1 MPLKRGKSR
10 AVIGHNIKT
19 LRHEG
24 YGEKQSVAI
33 ALKES
38 RKSGYARNGSSD
50 SFAPNS
56 GHPIE
61 GVMLGAVAG
70 VTVGAI
76 GAGGY
81 MAMAFTKLTPA
92 QQNALL
98 LWEAAN
104 PGVDPSTVPATSTT
118 TPPSSTTTT
127 PVPGAPPV
135 VTTTTP
141 ATPPTADT
149 IAAYQAM
156 QSALSTAKWMMVM
169 PVISLGIFGYFLGR

>member
-10 AVIGHNIKT
+10 AIVSHNIRT

-33 ALKES
+33 ALKEA
-38 RKSGYARNGSSD
+38 RKNGAT

-70 VTVGAI
+70 VTVGAL
-76 GAGGY
+76 GAGSY

-92 QQNALL
+92 QQQAYI
-98 LWEAAN
+98 LWEAQN
-104 PGVDPSTVPATSTT
+104 PGGDPTQPQPTTVAPPVANAVTGTTPPPTSTT
-118 TPPSSTTTT
+118 PPAAPTPPS
-127 PVPGAPPV
+127 
-135 VTTTTP
+135 
-141 ATPPTADT
+141 ADT
-149 IAAYQAM
+149 LAAYQAM
-156 QSALSTAKWMMVM
+156 SSALSTAKWMMIM